1 MNEKDVTIKIQG
13 EGITFEDKISKSLV
27 PQIIT
32 LCMSI
37 QKKNENPF
45 DFSFLTTLDSP
56 KKGIRESVVEYM
68 QRRNAKSN
76 FEKILSFAG
85 YVKDVQGRDVFYSN
99 EIKSLFRDAREILPA
114 NFTRD
119 FNTVIGNGW
128 IHKDTE
134 NPDGYYITQT
144 GLKAMESGFSESV
157 SKKVKQQGRKKSTKK
172 TDVKNSK

>member
-1 MNEKDVTIKIQG
+1 MSEKNVTIKIQG
-13 EGITFEDKISKSLV
+13 EGITFEDKISKELV

-32 LCMSI
+32 LCMSS
-37 QKKNENPF
+37 QKRLENPF
-45 DFSFLTTLDSP
+45 DVFNTETLVP
-56 KKGIRESVVEYM
+56 LKKHVKESVVEYM
-68 QRRNAKSN
+68 QRTNAKSN

-85 YVKDVQGRDVFYSN
+85 YIKDIQERDVFYSN

-144 GLKAMESGFSESV
+144 GTKALESGFSDSAT
-157 SKKVKQQGRKKSTKK
+157 KKSSRKKQKINHK
-172 TDVKNSK
+172 DKA

>member
-1 MNEKDVTIKIQG
+1 MDEKKVTINIKG
-13 EGITFEDKISKSLV
+13 EGITFEDKIPKALV
-27 PQIIT
+27 PQIIS

-37 QKKNENPF
+37 SKKVENPF
-45 DFSFLTTLDSP
+45 DGFFTGINEP
-56 KKGIRESVVEYM
+56 PAKKNIRESVVEYM

-76 FEKILSFAG
+76 VEKILSFAG
-85 YVKDVQGRDVFYSN
+85 YIKDVQVRDIFYPN

-119 FNTVIGNGW
+119 FNDVIGNGW

-144 GLKAMESGFSESV
+144 GLKALESGFSDPV
-157 SKKVKQQGRKKSTKK
+157 FKKTKQQNRKKSAKK
-172 TDVKNSK
+172 NKAKE